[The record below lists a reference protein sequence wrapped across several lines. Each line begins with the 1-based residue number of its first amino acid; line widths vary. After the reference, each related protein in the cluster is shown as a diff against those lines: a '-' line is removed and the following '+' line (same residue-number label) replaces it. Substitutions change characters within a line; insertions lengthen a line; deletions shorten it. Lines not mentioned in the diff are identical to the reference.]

1 MPVQT
6 DRSLRLPESEY
17 FAERRPKSG
26 IALHHT
32 VCSSAGT
39 TLDIWRR
46 DTAGDGTPRR
56 VATAFVIDRD
66 GTIYEA
72 FDPACWAWQFG
83 LRGWSTPDRVA
94 FEQRFIGIE
103 IASEGGL
110 TEHDGR
116 LYAYGRIAPVF
127 EKPPAEA
134 LDCGAPWRGYRWFD
148 RYEPEQF
155 TALGR
160 LVDDLC
166 ARFAIPRVYPAP
178 PDRCYGAALARFAG
192 VIGHA
197 MVRADKSDPAPDPA
211 LWATLERMAGLDPV
225 AVPTSGSSAAV
236 ASADSSASGA
246 DGTAAA
252 PVDPAALFAANAR
265 RLDRMDVAA
274 GSLVKALLMELERR
288 DVYLALATP
297 APDAHAVDY
306 AVVRGDPQ
314 RVASIAR
321 ALGFERVT
329 DRRLEVRRA

>member
-32 VCSSAGT
+32 VCSSART

-66 GTIYEA
+66 GTVYEA

-94 FEQRFIGIE
+94 FEQRFVGIE

-116 LYAYGRIAPVF
+116 LYAYGRVAPVF

-148 RYEPEQF
+148 RYEPAQF

-166 ARFAIPRVYPAP
+166 ARFAIPRLYPAP
-178 PDRCYGAALARFAG
+178 PGRCYGAALARFAG

-211 LWATLERMAGLDPV
+211 LWATLERMAGLEPV
-225 AVPTSGSSAAV
+225 AVPSSEPV
-236 ASADSSASGA
+236 ASHASGA
-246 DGTAAA
+246 AD
-252 PVDPAALFAANAR
+252 AALFAANAR
-265 RLDRMDVAA
+265 RLNRMDVAA

-297 APDAHAVDY
+297 APDGHAVDY

-314 RVASIAR
+314 RVARIAR